1 MVGTTISEVI
11 YGQERM
17 RSFSLATTQFND
29 TLERSEHRKK
39 TSLFCKIVT
48 QTSQKTCRTK
58 QSLKKWTDC
67 KIVKAREK
75 IQRGD
80 F

>member
-1 MVGTTISEVI
+1 
-11 YGQERM
+11 M

-29 TLERSEHRKK
+29 TLERSEHRKE

-75 IQRGD
+75 KNQRGD